1 VVADKGYSKQKVIL
15 GTHTSENEQ
24 NHLMLAEVQLPLEDS
39 ELDMRQYDEER
50 QEVGGFG
57 GAHGKVRIIQQINH
71 DGEVNR
77 ARWVLRLGG

>member
-1 VVADKGYSKQKVIL
+1 
-15 GTHTSENEQ
+15 
-24 NHLMLAEVQLPLEDS
+24 MLAEVQLPLEDS

-77 ARWVLRLGG
+77 ARWVPGVGKGANRPRWLALCGSVGSARCVYAGHG